1 MSLGEGSVLGG
12 RYRLVTQIGRGGMG
26 TVWHAY
32 DELLDRD
39 VAVKAM
45 LIASELTTDEY
56 DVLYTRTLREAR
68 LAARLSHPGIVTI
81 HDIITEDDRPWIVM
95 ELISARSLEE
105 MIQEDGPM
113 EPRRVAEIGLQMVN
127 ALTVAHEAGILHR
140 DIKPSNVL
148 VSEKRSARAVLT
160 DFGVARAQSDAT
172 ITQAGGLLGSP
183 AYIAPER
190 ARGRPAGPSS
200 DLWSLGAT
208 LYSAVEGRSP
218 FERPETVASLVAV
231 LNDALA
237 PMERAGPL
245 RPVIEGLLRKDP
257 EERLTAEEAADTL
270 GRIIADGAGSPRP
283 PRSDDPGGETVHPAD
298 SETDELA
305 VRPKSVTSEPT
316 AADPVTAAPVL
327 VTAEPVTAR
336 AITAGAI
343 TAGAVTP
350 EPVDPAAAK
359 VPGRTRRFKT
369 WQPLLILALL
379 AIVADVVIFATR

>member
-1 MSLGEGSVLGG
+1 MSLGEGSVLGA
-12 RYRLVTQIGRGGMG
+12 RYRLVAQIGRGGMG

-45 LIASELTTDEY
+45 LIAAELTTDEY

-81 HDIITEDDRPWIVM
+81 HDIITEDGRPWIVM

-105 MIQEDGPM
+105 LIQEDGPL
-113 EPRRVAEIGLQMVN
+113 EPGRVAEIGLQMVD

-148 VSEKRSARAVLT
+148 VSQARSARAVLT
-160 DFGVARAQSDAT
+160 DFGIARAQSDAT

-257 EERLTAEEAADTL
+257 DERLTAAEAADTL
-270 GRIIADGAGSPRP
+270 ARIVADAGRSPRP
-283 PRSDDPGGETVHPAD
+283 VRPGEPAGGTSPD
-298 SETDELA
+298 AETDELPVA
-305 VRPKSVTSEPT
+305 PKPVAPK
-316 AADPVTAAPVL
+316 PVTPEPFTPEPVAPEPVL
-327 VTAEPVTAR
+327 AEPATPEPVTAGTWRFR
-336 AITAGAI
+336 A
-343 TAGAVTP
+343 
-350 EPVDPAAAK
+350 
-359 VPGRTRRFKT
+359 
-369 WQPLLILALL
+369 WQPLLVLAVL
-379 AIVADVVIFATR
+379 AIVADMVIFATR

>member
-81 HDIITEDDRPWIVM
+81 HDIITEDGRPWIVM

-105 MIQEDGPM
+105 VVQEDGPL
-113 EPRRVAEIGLQMVN
+113 EPRRVAEIGLQMVD
-127 ALTVAHEAGILHR
+127 ALAVAHEAGILHR

-148 VSEKRSARAVLT
+148 VSEARSARAVLT

-218 FERPETVASLVAV
+218 FERPETVASLVAI

-270 GRIIADGAGSPRP
+270 GRIIADGAGSPGPLRSGEPDGATVRP
-283 PRSDDPGGETVHPAD
+283 AN
-298 SETDELA
+298 SETDELL
-305 VRPKSVTSEPT
+305 VRPELATPEPV
-316 AADPVTAAPVL
+316 AADPVTA
-327 VTAEPVTAR
+327 EPVTVEPVVAR
-336 AITAGAI
+336 G
-343 TAGAVTP
+343 VTP
-350 EPVDPAAAK
+350 EPAGPAAVK
-359 VPGRTRRFKT
+359 VPGGTRQFKA
-369 WQPLLILALL
+369 WQPLLVLAVL